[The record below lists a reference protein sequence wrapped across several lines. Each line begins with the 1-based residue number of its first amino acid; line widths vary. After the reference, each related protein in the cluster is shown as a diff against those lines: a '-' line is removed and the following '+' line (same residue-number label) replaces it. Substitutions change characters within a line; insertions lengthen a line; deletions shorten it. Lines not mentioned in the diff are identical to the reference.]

1 MRIRTV
7 RHRGLKRFIED
18 DEERGIRRDLVNR
31 VRRILTALLSVEN
44 VEGLEGPPGWRI
56 HQLTGDRAGTWSIS
70 VSGNWRITFEIDTT
84 KSTVLISR
92 ITTDERGN

>member
-1 MRIRTV
+1 MSAGRLTGVRFHRTAEGVRIRTV

-56 HQLTGDRAGTWSIS
+56 HQFDRRPRRDMEHFSFGQLAHH
-70 VSGNWRITFEIDTT
+70 V
-84 KSTVLISR
+84 
-92 ITTDERGN
+92 

>member
-18 DEERGIRRDLVNR
+18 DDNRGIRRDLVNR

-44 VEGLEGPPGWRI
+44 IEGTQGPPGWRI
-56 HQLTGDRAGTWSIS
+56 HQLTGDRVGTWSIS
-70 VSGNWRITFEIDTT
+70 VSGSWRITFKIDNDEIHSLD
-84 KSTVLISR
+84 LEDYR
-92 ITTDERGN
+92 

>member
-44 VEGLEGPPGWRI
+44 VEGLEVRP
-56 HQLTGDRAGTWSIS
+56 AGA
-70 VSGNWRITFEIDTT
+70 
-84 KSTVLISR
+84 STS
-92 ITTDERGN
+92 